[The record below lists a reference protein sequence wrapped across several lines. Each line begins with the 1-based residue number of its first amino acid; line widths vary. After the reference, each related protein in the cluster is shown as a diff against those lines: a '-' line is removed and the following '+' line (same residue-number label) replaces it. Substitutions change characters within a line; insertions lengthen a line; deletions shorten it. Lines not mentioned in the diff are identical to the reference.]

1 MIQDSQCNRV
11 FFSALLR
18 ERCPKAFRGLTR
30 VLDMYNV
37 PWSLLEGTKDIWCR
51 DYMPVQVSPN
61 RFAGYTYR
69 PDYLLRYKKYI
80 GTITDGID
88 VCKKLGYCVDD
99 MFSGIVLDGGNVVKA
114 GDFVIM
120 TGKVLEE
127 NPDYSIEPLTNA
139 IESLFDTRLVVVPWD
154 TAEEFGHADGIC
166 RYLGQKR
173 ILMTNYAQFDARMA
187 ARFKRAL
194 EKHFDKIEELHF
206 DVPSVHKYS
215 WGYINWLQTEQVL
228 IIPKFGIPEDEQAL
242 AQISALTPDYAGRIE
257 QVDAGDL
264 VIHGGC
270 FNCCS
275 WTICDAE
282 CDDLPFKM
290 NYDRP
295 LGA

>member
-1 MIQDSQCNRV
+1 MIQDSHCNRV
-11 FFSALLR
+11 FFSTLLG
-18 ERCPKAFRGLTR
+18 ERCPETFRGLTK

-51 DYMPVQVSPN
+51 DYMPVQVYPY

-69 PDYLLRYKKYI
+69 PDYLLRSKKDI
-80 GTITDGID
+80 GTITDGIA
-88 VCKKLGYCVDD
+88 VCKKLGYYVDD

-114 GDFVIM
+114 GDFAIM

-127 NPDYSIEPLTNA
+127 NQDYSIEPLA
-139 IESLFDTRLVVVPWD
+139 YSLERMFDTRLAIVPWD

-166 RYLGQKR
+166 RYLGQQR

-187 ARFKRAL
+187 GRFKRAL
-194 EKHFDKIEELHF
+194 EKHFCKIEELHF

-215 WGYINWLQTEQVL
+215 WAYINWLQTEQVL
-228 IIPKFGIPEDEQAL
+228 IIPKFDIPEDEQAL
-242 AQISALTPDYAGRIE
+242 AQISILMPEYAGRIE

-275 WTICDAE
+275 WTIYDAE
-282 CDDLPFKM
+282 YDDLPF
-290 NYDRP
+290 
-295 LGA
+295 